1 MSQTHAD
8 ELLLAIRE
16 FLRQDVLPQLE
27 GFSAYTARVAANSL
41 GIVARQLQLQP
52 ELDRLDAQALTA
64 YGIEPGNGA
73 LQQLALK
80 LRNGE
85 VRVDATLVHYLQQ
98 RTLKS
103 LAIDNPRYS
112 GYLAASKRWQT
123 EAEKL

>member
-1 MSQTHAD
+1 MGQTHAD

-52 ELDRLDAQALTA
+52 ELDRLDEQALRV
-64 YGIEPGNGA
+64 YGIEPGSGV
-73 LQQLALK
+73 LMQQLALK
-80 LRNGE
+80 LRNDE
-85 VRVDATLVHYLQQ
+85 VTLDAALVHYLQQ

-112 GYLAASKRWQT
+112 GYLLARERWQT
-123 EAEKL
+123 EED